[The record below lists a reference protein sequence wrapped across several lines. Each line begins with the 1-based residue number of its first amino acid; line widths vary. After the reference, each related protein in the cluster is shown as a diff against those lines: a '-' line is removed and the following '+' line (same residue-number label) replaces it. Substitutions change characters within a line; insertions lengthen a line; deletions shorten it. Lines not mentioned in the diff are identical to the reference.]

1 MDMEEMMKGI
11 GTKISVFVL
20 MMCALLPQAVLAAGE
35 KADLVIIV
43 ADTRGLTGILHAWGT
58 LYNESHL
65 YFSLLTIVLIPVI
78 GLLFGTI
85 ADIVMKTIGIDLEHR
100 ELSEH

>member
-1 MDMEEMMKGI
+1 MEEMMKGI
-11 GTKISVFVL
+11 RTKISVFVL
-20 MMCALLPQAVLAAGE
+20 MICTLLPQAVLAAGE
-35 KADLVIIV
+35 KADLVVIV
-43 ADTRGLTGILHAWGT
+43 ADTRGLTGILKAWGT

-85 ADIVMKTIGIDLEHR
+85 ADIVMRTIGIDLEHR

>member
-1 MDMEEMMKGI
+1 
-11 GTKISVFVL
+11 
-20 MMCALLPQAVLAAGE
+20 
-35 KADLVIIV
+35 V
-43 ADTRGLTGILHAWGT
+43 ADTRLLSGILKAWGT

>member
-1 MDMEEMMKGI
+1 MEEMMKGI
-11 GTKISVFVL
+11 RAKISIFVL
-20 MMCALLPQAVLAAGE
+20 MICTLLPQAVLAAGE

-43 ADTRGLTGILHAWGT
+43 ADTRGLTGILKAWGT

-85 ADIVMKTIGIDLEHR
+85 ADIVMRTIGIDLEHR

>member
-1 MDMEEMMKGI
+1 MEEMMKGI
-11 GTKISVFVL
+11 RTKINVFVL
-20 MMCALLPQAVLAAGE
+20 MICMLLPQAVLAAGE

-85 ADIVMKTIGIDLEHR
+85 ADIVMRTIGIDLEHR

>member
-1 MDMEEMMKGI
+1 MEEMMKGI

-20 MMCALLPQAVLAAGE
+20 MICTLLPKVVLAAGE
-35 KADLVIIV
+35 KADLVVIV
-43 ADTRGLTGILHAWGT
+43 ADTRGLTGILKAWGT

-65 YFSLLTIVLIPVI
+65 YFALLTIILIPVI
-78 GLLFGTI
+78 GFLFGTI
-85 ADIVMKTIGIDLEHR
+85 ADIVMRGIGIDLEHR

>member
-1 MDMEEMMKGI
+1 MKEI
-11 GTKISVFVL
+11 WIKINTLLIMICVL
-20 MMCALLPQAVLAAGE
+20 MPQSVLAAAE
-35 KADLVIIV
+35 KASMVVIV
-43 ADTRGLTGILHAWGT
+43 SDTRGVTGILRAWGQ

-65 YFSLLTIVLIPVI
+65 YFSLLTIFLIPTI

-85 ADIVMKTIGIDLEHR
+85 ADLVMKTIGIDLEHR

>member
-1 MDMEEMMKGI
+1 MEEMMKVIGI
-11 GTKISVFVL
+11 KIRVFVL
-20 MMCALLPQAVLAAGE
+20 MLCMLLPEAVLAAGE
-35 KADLVIIV
+35 KADLVVIV
-43 ADTRGLTGILHAWGT
+43 ADTRGLTGILKAWGT

-78 GLLFGTI
+78 GLVFGTV
-85 ADIVMKTIGIDLEHR
+85 ADIVMRTIGIDLEHR